1 MRQECWLLLHTISD
15 SKQIT
20 NSKSERSRIM
30 SNQITDSVFQDC
42 PIRNVLAHICGKWS
56 LLVIYVMRQND
67 SIRFN
72 ALNRAIPDISQKVL
86 TSTLRS
92 LETDGFVTRKIY
104 AEVPPR
110 VEYSLTDRARS
121 FLPLVENMLVWA
133 QDNMAGILKD
143 RNKEHHR
150 ADY

>member
-1 MRQECWLLLHTISD
+1 
-15 SKQIT
+15 
-20 NSKSERSRIM
+20 M
-30 SNQITDSVFQDC
+30 SNQIKDTIFQDC

-92 LETDGFVTRKIY
+92 LEMDGFVTRQAY
-104 AEVPPR
+104 AEIPPR

-121 FLPLVENMLVWA
+121 FIPLVENMLAWA

-143 RNKEHHR
+143 RNKEQHQTG
-150 ADY
+150 D

>member
-1 MRQECWLLLHTISD
+1 
-15 SKQIT
+15 
-20 NSKSERSRIM
+20 M
-30 SNQITDSVFQDC
+30 SNQIIDTIFQDC

-92 LETDGFVTRKIY
+92 LEK
-104 AEVPPR
+104 EVSSPDKSMQKFHREWSIRLLIVP
-110 VEYSLTDRARS
+110 AHS
-121 FLPLVENMLVWA
+121 FLW
-133 QDNMAGILKD
+133 
-143 RNKEHHR
+143 
-150 ADY
+150 

>member
-1 MRQECWLLLHTISD
+1 
-15 SKQIT
+15 
-20 NSKSERSRIM
+20 M
-30 SNQITDSVFQDC
+30 SNQRKDPVFPDC

-56 LLVIYVMRQND
+56 LLIIYMMRQND

-92 LETDGFVTRKIY
+92 LETDGFVTRQTY

-121 FLPLVENMLVWA
+121 FIPLVENMLAWA

-143 RNKEHHR
+143 RNNK
-150 ADY
+150 